1 MLRTDLFKTVDRVDT
16 RFIAVRDTLTKPGLE
31 LTIGELDVLHCNK
44 GRLGVGWHFVVL
56 DTGTIQLG
64 RNIETCGSHTKG
76 QDDLSVS
83 IGVVGGLDEE
93 GKRALTRTDEQW
105 QAIDDLVQ
113 FLQDRY
119 PSATI
124 SDNPTPNYP
133 TP

>member
-1 MLRTDLFKTVDRVDT
+1 MLRTDLFKTADRVDT
-16 RFIAVRDTLTKPGLE
+16 RLIAVRDTLTKPGLE
-31 LTIGELDVLHCNK
+31 LTIRELDVLHCKK

-76 QDDLSVS
+76 QDDLSVA

-119 PSATI
+119 PAATV
-124 SDNPTPNYP
+124 SDNPTPNYQ